1 MGSHQNSYLIDVTT
15 GSFVK
20 AHAAEGEP
28 GTVIDPYRR
37 AASYVDRILK
47 GEKPGALP
55 VQRPTKF
62 R

>member
-37 AASYVDRILK
+37 AASYVDRILRARN
-47 GEKPGALP
+47 G
-55 VQRPTKF
+55 
-62 R
+62 

>member
-1 MGSHQNSYLIDVTT
+1 M
-15 GSFVK
+15 
-20 AHAAEGEP
+20 
-28 GTVIDPYRR
+28 IDPYRR